1 MKSVL
6 YLEDDVCSVAVDSC
20 CSFPG
25 GHAHGHPALPP
36 GKSASDHLIQFPE
49 KSGGEKEGEAIDNF
63 G

>member
-1 MKSVL
+1 MGIQ
-6 YLEDDVCSVAVDSC
+6 
-20 CSFPG
+20 P
-25 GHAHGHPALPP
+25 LPP